1 VNAVK
6 KFEAELLR
14 FAVSKHEALLSD
26 IKTKKQIDDDLK
38 ARIKSAVEEFKK
50 TFTA

>member
-1 VNAVK
+1 MT
-6 KFEAELLR
+6 
-14 FAVSKHEALLSD
+14 SKHQPLLND

-38 ARIKSAVEEFKK
+38 ARIKSAIEEFKK